1 MFARNA
7 WYFRNALIRANYTD
21 LQNNIHET
29 YEYLELFLRNL
40 LLDEK
45 NELHNRYLHIKY
57 KKVDIENR
65 KVDIESIYPQ
75 IKDDFS
81 TKTSNHIRILFM
93 RFGFDEIFGRN
104 MVMELLNLKSSGA
117 SKFISALLQANI
129 IEPVLGQ
136 GKGKYK
142 FKLKR

>member
-1 MFARNA
+1 M
-7 WYFRNALIRANYTD
+7 LYT
-21 LQNNIHET
+21 I
-29 YEYLELFLRNL
+29 FLLN
-40 LLDEK
+40 EK
-45 NELHNRYLHIKY
+45 NELHNRYLNIKY
-57 KKVDIENR
+57 K

-93 RFGFDEIFGRN
+93 RFGFDGIFGRN
-104 MVMELLNLKSSGA
+104 MVMEILNLKSSGA
-117 SKFISALLQANI
+117 SKFISVLLQANI

>member
-1 MFARNA
+1 MTNDVFAQNA

-21 LQNNIHET
+21 LQNNVHET

-45 NELHNRYLHIKY
+45 NELHNRYLNIKY
-57 KKVDIENR
+57 K

-104 MVMELLNLKSSGA
+104 MVMGLLNLKSSGA
-117 SKFISALLQANI
+117 SKFISALLQTNI
-129 IEPVLGQ
+129 IVPVLGQ